1 MIRNQWYV
9 IMDAKELGKK
19 NPVSV
24 KRMGQK
30 MVLWRDQDGKVA
42 CIADRCCH
50 RGASLGLGKIKDGM
64 VQCPFHGFRYD
75 AHGKVQM
82 IPAQGW
88 NAPVADRYKVQAY
101 TVIEKY
107 GWIWLWW
114 GEPQAKITEPPFFE
128 SLKEGFYYSTFQDPW
143 NINYTRAIEN
153 QLDVVHLP
161 FVHTDTIGKGC
172 KTLVHG
178 PVVKREGQLLRFFVH
193 NVVDDEKTKAL
204 KPSEIENYESLF
216 QLQFMAPNIWQNI
229 ISDKVR
235 ISAAFVPVDEDNTV
249 VYIRFYQSFMK
260 IPILRDLIGW
270 LSKPLNRKILHQD
283 KRVVLTQ
290 EPRKTQLK
298 MDEMLI
304 QGDLPIVEYR
314 KMREELLQNADAIDS
329 NE

>member
-9 IMDAKELGKK
+9 IMDPKEVGKSR
-19 NPVSV
+19 PVSV

-30 MVLWRDQDGKVA
+30 MVLWRDTEGKLA

-50 RGASLGLGKIKDGM
+50 RGASLGLGKIKEGM

-75 AHGKVQM
+75 AQGKVRV

-88 NAPVADRYKVQAY
+88 KAHVADSYRVQAY
-101 TVIEKY
+101 TVVEKF

-114 GEPQAKITEPPFFE
+114 GDPRADLPEPLYFDD
-128 SLKEGFYYSTFQDPW
+128 LKEGYAYSTFQDPW
-143 NINYTRAIEN
+143 NIHYTRAIEN

-178 PVVKREGQLLRFFVH
+178 PVVKREGQLIRFFVH
-193 NVVDDEKTKAL
+193 NVVDDEKTKAQ
-204 KPSEIENYESLF
+204 KPSEIQDYEKLF
-216 QLQFMAPNIWQNI
+216 QLQFMAPNCWQNM
-229 ISDKVR
+229 ISDQVR
-235 ISAAFVPVDEDNTV
+235 ISAAFVPVDEENTV

-260 IPILRDLIGW
+260 LPILRDLVGW
-270 LSKPLNRKILHQD
+270 LSKPMNRKILHQD
-283 KRVVLTQ
+283 KRVVMTQ
-290 EPRKTQLK
+290 EPRKTSLS
-298 MDEMLI
+298 MDEKLI

-314 KMREELLQNADAIDS
+314 KLREELMGNRSED
-329 NE
+329 